1 MLLLMA
7 LSSVLFFAL
16 VSYDVLDPGWSYIG
30 SRAETHNLIG
40 PVGAWCADVLY
51 QLFGYLALLFP
62 LLLGYR
68 SWRVFRDQLANIPW
82 SWPMFS
88 VRAVGVLM
96 TLTAGAALAALYIPN
111 PAPYMPA
118 SAGGAVGWELA
129 KILAMQAHVLGAS
142 ILLLVLF
149 ALGLIMSTD
158 FSLLYFFQL
167 IGRLTLTLG
176 SRVLLW
182 LDAAYEKWHEHR
194 SPRHEEFPVFQSLS
208 DDELRMREQA
218 VSPARKAPPVNIREV
233 ALFQTNLPEKSPK
246 VQNNARTNVAERKR
260 QTSVVTD
267 MEGGAVPP
275 LALLDKKNTAASQG
289 FTRGHL
295 DDLGALLIE
304 KLKDFGVSAEV
315 RDIIAGPV
323 VTRFEIQPAP
333 GIKASRITGLARD
346 LARSLAV
353 VSVRVV
359 EVIAGKTY
367 VGIEIPNPQRD
378 MITLHEVLA
387 SSVFEQARSPLT
399 IGLGKDISGQP
410 VVADVAKMPHLL
422 VAGTTGSGK
431 SVGLN
436 AMIISLLLKASPK
449 DVRLIMIDPKML
461 ELSVYDDI
469 PHLLCPVVTDMKEA
483 ANALRW
489 CVAEMERR
497 YQLMAALGV
506 RNIGGFNHKLDMAR
520 EEGLSI
526 EDPLFIPSELQLSD
540 SPQPV
545 PTLENLPFIVVVIDE
560 FADMIMVVG
569 KKVEELIARIAQKA
583 RAAGIHLILATQ
595 RPSVD
600 VITGLIKANIP
611 SRIAF
616 QVSSKIDS
624 RTILDQ
630 GGAEQLLG
638 HGDMLYL
645 PPGTGMPVRVHGAFV
660 SDDEVHRICDE
671 WRRRQ
676 RPDYLEDIL
685 VGGTGIEQKAGA
697 AAQVDHEQD
706 PLYDEVVAFVTESRK
721 ASISAVQR
729 RFKIGY
735 NRSANMIEALE
746 AAGVVS
752 SPLANGNREVIAPP
766 PFRDE

>member
-1 MLLLMA
+1 MNKATRKNLTANKGKKSQMAEKPEWLDFLSKALMEGLMLMLIA
-7 LSSVLFFAL
+7 LSAVLFFAL
-16 VSYDVLDPGWSYIG
+16 ISYDRLDPGWSYVG
-30 SRAETHNLIG
+30 PRSETLNLIG
-40 PVGAWCADVLY
+40 PVGAWSADVLY
-51 QLFGYLALLFP
+51 QLFGYMALLFP
-62 LLLGYR
+62 FLVAYR
-68 SWRVFRDQLANIPW
+68 AWRVFRDQLANVPW

-88 VRAVGVLM
+88 VRAVGVLL
-96 TLTAGAALAALYIPN
+96 TLIAGAALAALYIHN

-118 SAGGAVGWELA
+118 SAGGALGLELA
-129 KILAMQAHVLGAS
+129 KVLAVQAHVLGAS

-149 ALGLIMSTD
+149 ALGLIMATD

-167 IGRLTLTLG
+167 IGKTTLSLWSRLLTWFDG
-176 SRVLLW
+176 S
-182 LDAAYEKWHEHR
+182 YENWSAGR
-194 SPRHEEFPVFQSLS
+194 RRDDFPVFEGVAGDGRDLLNMGQDRVAEPLVV
-208 DDELRMREQA
+208 ETKQQRFENVQVEA
-218 VSPARKAPPVNIREV
+218 PPAKKENLLEKSRKAV
-233 ALFQTNLPEKSPK
+233 AASKSTR
-246 VQNNARTNVAERKR
+246 VERKQQSR
-260 QTSVVTD
+260 APLESDSGT
-267 MEGGAVPP
+267 VPP
-275 LALLDKKNTAASQG
+275 LSLLDKKNASVQQG
-289 FTRGHL
+289 FSRGHL

-304 KLKDFGVSAEV
+304 KLKDFGVIAEV

-359 EVIAGKTY
+359 EVIAGKTF
-367 VGIEIPNPQRD
+367 VGIEIPNPKRD

-387 SSVFEQARSPLT
+387 STVFEEARSPLT
-399 IGLGKDISGQP
+399 IGLGKDISGQA

-526 EDPLFIPSELQLSD
+526 EDPLFIPSELQLTD
-540 SPQPV
+540 TPQPV

-600 VITGLIKANIP
+600 VITGLIKA
-611 SRIAF
+611 
-616 QVSSKIDS
+616 
-624 RTILDQ
+624 
-630 GGAEQLLG
+630 
-638 HGDMLYL
+638 
-645 PPGTGMPVRVHGAFV
+645 
-660 SDDEVHRICDE
+660 
-671 WRRRQ
+671 
-676 RPDYLEDIL
+676 
-685 VGGTGIEQKAGA
+685 
-697 AAQVDHEQD
+697 
-706 PLYDEVVAFVTESRK
+706 
-721 ASISAVQR
+721 
-729 RFKIGY
+729 
-735 NRSANMIEALE
+735 
-746 AAGVVS
+746 
-752 SPLANGNREVIAPP
+752 
-766 PFRDE
+766 